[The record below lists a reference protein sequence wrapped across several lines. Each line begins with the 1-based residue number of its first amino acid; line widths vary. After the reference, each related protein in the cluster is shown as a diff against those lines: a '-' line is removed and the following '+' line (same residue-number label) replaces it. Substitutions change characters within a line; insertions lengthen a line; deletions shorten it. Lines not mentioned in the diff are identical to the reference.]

1 MLADR
6 PKFSVRTAFDTET
19 GKYTLQYENRSAG
32 ALLFSL
38 YTVEDNVQNDL
49 NAEYINPRET
59 VFAKVPADSADA
71 VLLTLQVMTLL
82 DADGGGYM
90 EGEVLFSEPV
100 TLHAE

>member
-6 PKFSVRTAFDTET
+6 PEFAVRTAFDPET

-49 NAEYINPRET
+49 SAEYINPRET
-59 VFAKVPADSADA
+59 VFAKVPADSADE
-71 VLLTLQVMTLL
+71 VPLTLQVMTLL